1 MTAHEVTRPFLTP
14 AQIAERWQCSDRKVR
29 YMIER
34 GALPAFNLDGKLLRV
49 HLKDVEEFEQCGG
62 SRDLTENVVSPGT
75 GQTVSGDVIDLE
87 QATRKRRPASPRLD
101 TLSLRDR
108 AGRR

>member
-1 MTAHEVTRPFLTP
+1 MSRPLTP
-14 AQIAERWQCSDRKVR
+14 AQVAERWQCSERKVR

-62 SRDLTENVVSPGT
+62 SRGSTGNAASPGT
-75 GQTVSGDVIDLE
+75 MPMESGDVIDLAH
-87 QATRKRRPASPRLD
+87 ATRKRRPASPRLD

-108 AGRR
+108 GARR

>member
-1 MTAHEVTRPFLTP
+1 MRPLTP
-14 AQIAERWQCSDRKVR
+14 AQVAERWQCSERKVR

-34 GALPAFNLDGKLLRV
+34 GALPAFNLDGKLLR
-49 HLKDVEEFEQCGG
+49 LRLEDVEAFECRTGG
-62 SRDLTENVVSPGT
+62 SRDLRENVASHGT
-75 GQTVSGDVIDLE
+75 DQTASGDVIDLE